1 MKVLHAH
8 ISLSPINH
16 YQSTH
21 GIKKTKT
28 KTKTWDLAKKGGTK
42 NLNAEKKRGI
52 KVRGERIPGHAARG
66 LFAIYAYH
74 EADSHSPSTTGT
86 GFYSIYM
93 YAWITKPKCTR
104 EICGSGRR
112 RVEWVMAHTYVPRRC
127 QGVPASVSEQCV
139 TDGEGKKD
147 IIKVQKNYTK
157 HPSKIYQVKVHTI
170 TFHHLPHSTGGQ
182 WIYLSPTSLCFSF
195 LSTYPFTGIG
205 MWMGGGLT

>member
-1 MKVLHAH
+1 M
-8 ISLSPINH
+8 
-16 YQSTH
+16 
-21 GIKKTKT
+21 
-28 KTKTWDLAKKGGTK
+28 
-42 NLNAEKKRGI
+42 
-52 KVRGERIPGHAARG
+52 RGERIPGHAARG

-139 TDGEGKKD
+139 TDSEGKKD

-195 LSTYPFTGIG
+195 LSTYPFTRVG